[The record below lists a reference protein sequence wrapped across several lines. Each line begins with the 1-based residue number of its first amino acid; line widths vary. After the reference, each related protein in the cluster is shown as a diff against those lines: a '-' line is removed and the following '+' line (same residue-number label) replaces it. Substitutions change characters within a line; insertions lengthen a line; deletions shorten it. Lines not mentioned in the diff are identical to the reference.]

1 MSQIIVY
8 STVNCPRCL
17 QLKATL
23 TAWERPFREAR
34 LAEDLLQDTDLMTEL
49 HMAGRSFRAAP
60 VLRKDDMFY
69 GAEELF
75 RDGSLDEEKLR
86 ELV

>member
-1 MSQIIVY
+1 MITIY
-8 STVNCPRCL
+8 STSTCPKCSL
-17 QLKATL
+17 LKATL

-34 LAEDLLQDTDLMTEL
+34 LVEDLLEDAALMTDL

-60 VLRKDDMFY
+60 VLRVDDIFI

-75 RDGSLDEEKLR
+75 PGGRLNEEKLR
-86 ELV
+86 GLV

>member
-1 MSQIIVY
+1 MITVY
-8 STVNCPRCL
+8 STPTCPKCSM
-17 QLKATL
+17 LKATL

-34 LAEDLLQDTDLMTEL
+34 LVEDLLEDADLMTDL

-60 VLRKDDMFY
+60 VLRVDDTFC

>member
-1 MSQIIVY
+1 MITVY
-8 STVNCPRCL
+8 STPTCPRCE

-34 LAEDLLQDTDLMTEL
+34 LIEDLLQDADLMTEL
-49 HMAGRSFRAAP
+49 HMAGKSFRAAP
-60 VLRKDDMFY
+60 VLRIGDTFF

-75 RDGSLDEEKLR
+75 PGGRLDEEKLR